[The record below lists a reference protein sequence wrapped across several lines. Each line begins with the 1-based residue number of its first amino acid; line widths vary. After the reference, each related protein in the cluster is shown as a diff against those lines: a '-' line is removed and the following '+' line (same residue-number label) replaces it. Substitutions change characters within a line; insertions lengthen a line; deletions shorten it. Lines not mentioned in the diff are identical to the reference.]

1 MYNTMYNVTI
11 EELEDYFSNK
21 QKNNTQWMQ
30 IKRCAIQHLYAQGL
44 KTIEISDIIG
54 VGRKS
59 VWENKSQEI
68 SENTKKNFEKIIKKK
83 LYPIKV
89 VKVNEKWVEK

>member
-1 MYNTMYNVTI
+1 MYNVTI

-21 QKNNTQWMQ
+21 QKNNAQWMQ

-44 KTIEISDIIG
+44 KTIEIADIIG
-54 VGRKS
+54 LGRKS
-59 VWENKSQEI
+59 VWENKEKEI
-68 SENTKKNFEKIIKKK
+68 RENTKKNFEKIIKKK